1 MNTPIEE
8 SIAVPLGIER
18 LLANNRRAMRRRRW
32 AWSLVMLSLVG
43 LGGWRLRAHLLEPPP
58 PVRYD
63 TELAHRGGL
72 TVKVTA
78 TGTLQPVVQVDVG
91 TEVSGTVESV
101 EVYFNDRVE
110 KGQVL
115 ARLDTTQLAARERQ
129 SQAALKL
136 AVARVQDARATVLE
150 SRNRLTRAQR
160 LTERK
165 LTTAEDLDAA
175 QATSSRAQAGLAV
188 AEAQVNQAQAQLDYD
203 RRLLEKAVIHA
214 PISGI
219 VLKRQVEPGTTVAA
233 TLQTPVLFTLAE
245 NLKQMLLNVQVDEA
259 DVGKVAAGQTA
270 EFTVDAYPNRRFPAT
285 ITLLRYVPQT
295 VEGVVTYEAQ
305 LSVDNS
311 ELLLRP
317 GMTATAEIAVQ
328 ENEKALLVP
337 NAALRFSPPQRM
349 AAPTDSGGSLVAR
362 LMWRPPPPVKRVPE
376 AVGSGARVWL
386 LRDAQ
391 PVSIPVTV
399 GATDGTNTEITA
411 GEVEP
416 EMPLIVG
423 VQAPAL

>member
-1 MNTPIEE
+1 
-8 SIAVPLGIER
+8 
-18 LLANNRRAMRRRRW
+18 
-32 AWSLVMLSLVG
+32 
-43 LGGWRLRAHLLEPPP
+43 
-58 PVRYD
+58 
-63 TELAHRGGL
+63 
-72 TVKVTA
+72 
-78 TGTLQPVVQVDVG
+78 
-91 TEVSGTVESV
+91 VESV

-349 AAPTDSGGSLVAR
+349 AAPSDSGGSLVAR
-362 LMWRPPPPVKRVPE
+362 LMWRPPSPGRAARPAPCRFRRHRWPTSGTTSSQSALPP
-376 AVGSGARVWL
+376 ARS
-386 LRDAQ
+386 RR
-391 PVSIPVTV
+391 
-399 GATDGTNTEITA
+399 
-411 GEVEP
+411 
-416 EMPLIVG
+416 
-423 VQAPAL
+423 PARSSPA